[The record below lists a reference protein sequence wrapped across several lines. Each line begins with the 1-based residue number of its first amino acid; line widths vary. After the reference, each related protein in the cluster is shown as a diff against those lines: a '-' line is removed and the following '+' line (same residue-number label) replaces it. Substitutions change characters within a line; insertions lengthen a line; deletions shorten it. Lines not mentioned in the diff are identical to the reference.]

1 MVQLFSDRGRE
12 LQFLERHY
20 DTGNA
25 ELVVLYGRRRVG
37 KTELCLQFSR
47 NKPHIYFLADRRPEP
62 MLLQEL
68 KREMGLF
75 IGDES
80 FVKLALNDWT
90 ELFYEFNKWNK
101 TRRPVVIIDEF
112 PMLIESNHAVPS
124 MFQKIWDQNLKDTD
138 IMLILLGSS
147 IAMMETEVL
156 NYMSPL
162 YGRRTAQWKVE
173 HLQLPHLKPFFP
185 KYDVETL
192 VNVYSCVGGIPAYLQ
207 KLDPEQSF
215 WENVDQKILS
225 KGEFLYEEADFLL
238 REELREPRNYSAI
251 LQAIAQGAYSYGDII
266 NQTNMDKS
274 IISRYTHILEDLGFT
289 KRIYPIGA
297 KPKPRKGQYV
307 VSDNY
312 LNFWFRYVFPNKSEL
327 ESGDT
332 SHTLNRIREDYP
344 RYVGRVFEQTVL
356 ELLKEMLQ
364 RQLIPFSFTEIGR
377 WWYKDIE
384 IDLIALDEKE
394 RAATFLEI
402 KWSNVGEQES
412 HRVLSRLKA
421 KTLEFLWDLKKECYG
436 IIAKKLE
443 NKQMLR
449 NEGYI
454 ALDLEDFEQL

>member
-1 MVQLFSDRGRE
+1 MIQLFSDRERE

-47 NKPHIYFLADRRPEP
+47 NRPHIYFLADRRPEP

-80 FVKLALNDWT
+80 FVKLAINDWT

-156 NYMSPL
+156 NYRSPL

-173 HLQLPHLKPFFP
+173 HLQLPNLKPFFP

-207 KLDPEQSF
+207 KLDPKQSF
-215 WENVDQKILS
+215 WENVNQKILS

-251 LQAIAQGAYSYGDII
+251 LQAIAQGACSYGDII
-266 NQTNMDKS
+266 NQTKMDKS
-274 IISRYTHILEDLGFT
+274 IISRYTSILEDLGFT

-297 KPKPRKGQYV
+297 NPKPRKGQYV

-332 SHTLNRIREDYP
+332 AHTLNRIREDYP
-344 RYVGRVFEQTVL
+344 SYVGRVFEQTVL

-364 RQLIPFSFTEIGR
+364 RQLISFSFTEIGR

-421 KTLEFLWDLKKECYG
+421 KTLEFLWDRKKECYG

-449 NEGYI
+449 DEGYV

>member
-1 MVQLFSDRGRE
+1 
-12 LQFLERHY
+12 
-20 DTGNA
+20 
-25 ELVVLYGRRRVG
+25 
-37 KTELCLQFSR
+37 
-47 NKPHIYFLADRRPEP
+47 
-62 MLLQEL
+62 
-68 KREMGLF
+68 
-75 IGDES
+75 
-80 FVKLALNDWT
+80 
-90 ELFYEFNKWNK
+90 
-101 TRRPVVIIDEF
+101 
-112 PMLIESNHAVPS
+112 
-124 MFQKIWDQNLKDTD
+124 
-138 IMLILLGSS
+138 
-147 IAMMETEVL
+147 
-156 NYMSPL
+156 
-162 YGRRTAQWKVE
+162 
-173 HLQLPHLKPFFP
+173 
-185 KYDVETL
+185 
-192 VNVYSCVGGIPAYLQ
+192 
-207 KLDPEQSF
+207 
-215 WENVDQKILS
+215 
-225 KGEFLYEEADFLL
+225 
-238 REELREPRNYSAI
+238 
-251 LQAIAQGAYSYGDII
+251 
-266 NQTNMDKS
+266 MDKS
-274 IISRYTHILEDLGFT
+274 IISRYTSILEDLGFT

-344 RYVGRVFEQTVL
+344 SYVGLVFEQTVL

-377 WWYKDIE
+377 WWIKDIE

-421 KTLEFLWDLKKECYG
+421 KTLEFLWDRKKECYG